1 MKDWSLMVTPEGEYI
16 LFLNENTSELDKD
29 NSMCF
34 KVGEAEA
41 QRIIAKTGCIVEDLP
56 FQVKNLK
63 LLRSK

>member
-34 KVGEAEA
+34 KVGDAEA
-41 QRIIAKTGCIVEDLP
+41 QRIIAKTGCVVEELP
-56 FQVKNLK
+56 F
-63 LLRSK
+63 